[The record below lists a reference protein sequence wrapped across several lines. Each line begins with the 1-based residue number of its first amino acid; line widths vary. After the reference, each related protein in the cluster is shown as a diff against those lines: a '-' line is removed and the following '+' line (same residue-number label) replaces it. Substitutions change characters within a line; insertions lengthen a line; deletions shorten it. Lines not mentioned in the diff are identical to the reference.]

1 MRSLARMLETV
12 VELGRI
18 DGDNAHHIGFLSSK
32 LRKSSRMRGL
42 MTDATSTEP
51 QPARAGR
58 ATDEPHPSGDDRF
71 LVIDKYLK
79 RAKYDQDQLI
89 ETLHIAQ
96 DVFGYLDEDIL
107 TYVAR
112 SLRLPPSMVFG
123 VATFYQLFTF
133 EPAGDHTCTVCTGTA
148 CFVKGAD
155 DIVAAVGEAF
165 GIDPGDTTDDGILTL
180 KTARCVG
187 SCGLA
192 PIVLIDG
199 EVNGREGV
207 DVILAKVQAVTA
219 EPASVGAEGSDG

>member
-1 MRSLARMLETV
+1 
-12 VELGRI
+12 
-18 DGDNAHHIGFLSSK
+18 
-32 LRKSSRMRGL
+32 
-42 MTDATSTEP
+42 MTDATSTGP

-58 ATDEPHPSGDDRF
+58 AVDEPHPSGDDRF

-79 RAKYDQDQLI
+79 RAKYEQDQLI

-96 DVFGYLDEDIL
+96 DVFGYLDEDVL
-107 TYVAR
+107 MYVAR
-112 SLRLPPSMVFG
+112 ALRLPPSMVFG

-148 CFVKGAD
+148 CFVKGAE
-155 DIVAAVGEAF
+155 DIVRAVGEAYVVA
-165 GIDPGDTTDDGILTL
+165 PGDTTEDGVLTL

-199 EVNGREGV
+199 VVSGRE
-207 DVILAKVQAVTA
+207 DIDAILAKVRAATA
-219 EPASVGAEGSDG
+219 APATVGAEGGDA